1 MTCPNCGAG
10 DERGVFCSQCG
21 AELARACPECG
32 EALTAGERFCR
43 HCGEEVGATESS
55 GTATKRPPW
64 WIAVAAAVVVILI
77 LLIPERAERAGPLPA
92 RQPLTEQDVPGGVGG
107 MGPGG
112 GFTGDIRQDAD
123 RLFNRV
129 MGAAEAGDLDEV
141 NQFMPMA
148 LQAYEM
154 VPELDHDGLFHLAI
168 LYETAGEYEM
178 ARARAE
184 DILRS
189 VPDHI
194 LALGVGGT
202 ASVSA
207 GDAAAAREY
216 FQRLLDGFEQES
228 QRLRP
233 EYGHHQAMVDE
244 YRRMAQSYLQ
254 QG

>member
-1 MTCPNCGAG
+1 VVAP
-10 DERGVFCSQCG
+10 
-21 AELARACPECG
+21 
-32 EALTAGERFCR
+32 GERFCR
-43 HCGEEVGATESS
+43 QCGAEVGASAGGGAEN
-55 GTATKRPPW
+55 KRPPW

-77 LLIPERAERAGPLPA
+77 LLIPQRAERAGPLPA
-92 RQPLTEQDVPGGVGG
+92 RQPLTEQGPPGG
-107 MGPGG
+107 MGAPGGMGG

-129 MGAAEAGDLDEV
+129 MGAAEAGEMDEV

-189 VPDHI
+189 APDHI
-194 LALGVGGT
+194 LALGVAGT

-207 GDAAAAREY
+207 GDSAAAGDY

-233 EYGHHQAMVDE
+233 EYGHHQVMVDE
-244 YRRMAQSYLQ
+244 YRRIARSYVQ